1 MSKEEMTAKEAL
13 EARRLSAMREHQ
25 LSDDFRGIMA
35 TDGGRRFVWF
45 MLQEFGAFKA
55 MPIESHAQMAY
66 MEGRRNVG
74 LMLISKIQA
83 DCPERYQ
90 QMILENTTKTEKGN

>member
-1 MSKEEMTAKEAL
+1 MSQEEMTAKESL
-13 EARRLSAMREHQ
+13 EARRLAAMREHQ

-35 TDGGRRFVWF
+35 KDGGRRFIWF

>member
-1 MSKEEMTAKEAL
+1 MMGEDLKTREAQ
-13 EARRLSAMREHQ
+13 ERDRLRLMREYQ
-25 LSDDFRGIMA
+25 LSEDFRGIMA
-35 TDGGRRFVWF
+35 TDGGRRFIWF
-45 MLQEFGAFKA
+45 MLEEFGAFKA

-90 QMILENTTKTEKGN
+90 QMINENTTKAEKGN

>member
-1 MSKEEMTAKEAL
+1 MNTEGMTAKEAL
-13 EARRLSAMREHQ
+13 EARRLALMREHQ

-74 LMLISKIQA
+74 LMLISKIQT
-83 DCPERYQ
+83 DCPEKYQ
-90 QMILENTTKTEKGN
+90 VMINENTTKTEKGN

>member
-1 MSKEEMTAKEAL
+1 MSQEEMTAKEAL
-13 EARRLSAMREHQ
+13 EARRLAAMREHQ

-35 TDGGRRFVWF
+35 TDGGRRFIWF

>member
-1 MSKEEMTAKEAL
+1 MSDELTPREAL
-13 EARRLSAMREHQ
+13 ESRRKQLMREHQ

-35 TDGGRRFVWF
+35 TDGGRRFIWF

-74 LMLISKIQA
+74 LMLISKIQT
-83 DCPERYQ
+83 DCPHQYMV
-90 QMILENTTKTEKGN
+90 MINENTVKTEKGN

>member
-1 MSKEEMTAKEAL
+1 MNTEGMTAKEAL
-13 EARRLSAMREHQ
+13 EARRLAAMREHQ

-83 DCPERYQ
+83 YCPERYQ
-90 QMILENTTKTEKGN
+90 QMSLENTTKTEKGN

>member
-1 MSKEEMTAKEAL
+1 MNTEGMTAKEAL
-13 EARRLSAMREHQ
+13 EARRLATMREHQ

-55 MPIESHAQMAY
+55 VPIESHAQMAY

-90 QMILENTTKTEKGN
+90 QMINENTTKTEKGN

>member
-1 MSKEEMTAKEAL
+1 MNTEGMSAKEAL
-13 EARRLSAMREHQ
+13 EARRTALMREHQ

-45 MLQEFGAFKA
+45 MLQESGCFRA
-55 MPIESHAQMAY
+55 MAVESHAQMAY
-66 MEGRRNVG
+66 MEGRRNWG

-83 DCPERYQ
+83 DCPEKYQ
-90 QMILENTTKTEKGN
+90 VMINENTVKTEKGN

>member
-1 MSKEEMTAKEAL
+1 MSQEEMTAKEAL
-13 EARRLSAMREHQ
+13 EARRLAAMREHQ

-35 TDGGRRFVWF
+35 TDGGRRFIWF

-90 QMILENTTKTEKGN
+90 QMISENTTKTEKGN